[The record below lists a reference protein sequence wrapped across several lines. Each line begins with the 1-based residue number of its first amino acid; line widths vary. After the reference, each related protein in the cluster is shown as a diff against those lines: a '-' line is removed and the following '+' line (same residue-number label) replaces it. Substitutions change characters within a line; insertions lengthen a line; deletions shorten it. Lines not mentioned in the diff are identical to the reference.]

1 MFSVIEGGKPKQ
13 KPQPPEPGEGSLVMT
28 KNQQDL
34 LQGVVHLRK
43 HLADFMEGHG
53 LPIGVGFTEPYR
65 TPAGLEIALQA
76 IFPSIVIDQHFTFTP
91 DCPKNKLSRNE
102 YTKRILVTAIEK
114 LREMAD
120 MLDEIVP
127 KDEGSAPHAG

>member
-1 MFSVIEGGKPKQ
+1 MLKVIEGGNGPKR
-13 KPQPPEPGEGSLVMT
+13 KLPEPGQAAPGAMMMT

-43 HLADFMEGHG
+43 HLAGFMEERG
-53 LPIGVGFTEPYR
+53 LPIGVGFTEPYL

-76 IFPSIVIDQHFTFTP
+76 IFPSIVIDQHFPFAP
-91 DCPKNKLSRNE
+91 DCDKCKLSRNE
-102 YTKRILVTAIEK
+102 YVHRILTTAMEK

-120 MLDEIVP
+120 LLEGAL
-127 KDEGSAPHAG
+127 KDAPRE